1 MSDERAREAGA
12 IVSDEGLPELQAE
25 ISRLAN
31 EVAALE
37 RLAQDR
43 STGPEARQRTYE
55 RLLGVEAQLERVVAQ
70 VRELHRQM
78 TLIESWRR

>member
-1 MSDERAREAGA
+1 MSEAGA
-12 IVSDEGLPELQAE
+12 MISDEGVPELQAE
-25 ISRLAN
+25 ISRLAS

-37 RLAQDR
+37 RLTQDR
-43 STGPEARQRTYE
+43 SAGPEARQRTYE

-70 VRELHRQM
+70 VRELHRQL